1 MPDATAAAEVDFFTS
16 PVVGENPFEWFEQ
29 ARANGP
35 VWKEPH
41 HGVYMVTG
49 HQEIMDMAMKPE
61 IFSSCVAVTGPF
73 PGLNTEVHG
82 DSAREAVEAARPTLP
97 MNEYIVTLDEPN
109 HTKQRAL
116 LMRLL
121 TPRRLKENEDFI
133 RRLCDEQLDTIL
145 ELGEIEMLKGY
156 ASPFALLV
164 VADLLGVPEADHDNL
179 RKQFGFNKPGEFG
192 KEGEMAVNPLGF
204 LQEEFISYIEDRRK
218 NPRSDVLTA
227 MANATYVDGGIP
239 EVMDVVRVAT
249 FLFAAGQDTSARLIC
264 AAAKQLALD
273 KALQDQLRK
282 DPSKIDTLV
291 EETLR
296 LEGPVK
302 TGFRLAMETTELGGV
317 TIPAGSILAMALSA
331 ANPDPRRFEC
341 PAEFSMDRPD
351 PYSHLAFGRGP
362 HACPGGALARIEA
375 RITLERLLARTTD
388 ISLSAERHGDPSSPE
403 FKYAPT
409 YILRGLN
416 DLHLTFTPAPSTVSV

>member
-1 MPDATAAAEVDFFTS
+1 MPESTAAAEVDFFTS

-29 ARANGP
+29 ARENGP

-49 HQEIMDMAMKPE
+49 HEEIMAMAMKPE

-73 PGLNTEVHG
+73 PGLNAEVHG
-82 DSAREAVEAARPTLP
+82 DSAREAVEAARPSLP

-145 ELGEIEMLKGY
+145 ELGEIELLKGY

-204 LQEEFISYIEDRRK
+204 LQDEFISYIEDRRK
-218 NPRSDVLTA
+218 SPRADVLTA
-227 MANATYVDGGIP
+227 MATTTYTDGGIP
-239 EVMDVVRVAT
+239 EVMDIVRCAT

-264 AAAKQLALD
+264 AAAKQLAVD
-273 KALQDQLRK
+273 KDLQAQLRK

-331 ANPDPRRFEC
+331 ANRDPRRFEC

-375 RITLERLLARTTD
+375 RITLERLLARTKD
-388 ISLSAERHGDPSSPE
+388 FSLAAEHGDPSNPE

-409 YILRGLN
+409 YILRGLSA
-416 DLHLTFTPAPSTVSV
+416 LYLTFTPADDEVSA